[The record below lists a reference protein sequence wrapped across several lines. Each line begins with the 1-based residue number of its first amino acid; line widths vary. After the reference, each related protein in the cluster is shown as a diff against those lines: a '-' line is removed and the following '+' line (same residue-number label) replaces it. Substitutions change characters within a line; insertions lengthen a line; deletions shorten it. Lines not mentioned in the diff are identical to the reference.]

1 MRSIKWL
8 SGPERGKEYLLPEGL
23 IVFGRGSD
31 CQIVVLS
38 DGVSKKH
45 AQITVD
51 SQGRLRI
58 SDLNSSNGVFLNGKR
73 IREAGLKDGD
83 RVALYNAVFEVQT
96 KSGAAVA
103 ANPLAAAWAGAASA
117 MRSAEGQSA
126 AAPASAPLSKGAAA
140 PHGEEIGRKAEK
152 AYQSF
157 QAFKDSYLHQTVLPG
172 LYKLAEWTQFKTVVA
187 GLILVFGL
195 AVVALSSV
203 PMNLIL
209 KSSLET
215 ESRNHA
221 ESIAKTLAQSNR
233 KPLKEGLT
241 AGLNVDFAR
250 RRPGVKKAL
259 IINALNGRIMAP
271 AESAHVWPREPF
283 IHRARKTDQNSVERT
298 DGSTVAAAVPIKFYN
313 PQTGRHEPSA
323 FSVVF
328 YDMGA
333 LSKAGKKAVLSLVFQ
348 NLFIAAV
355 LGFFLYFF
363 LVHLIH
369 FPVRDITYQLNQALK
384 GESGGGGGAS
394 SVSTKYQSEEFQYLC
409 ESLNS
414 ALNQLTQSKA
424 EAKAKA
430 EGGDGGASGGRQ
442 NEMANIPEVIGF
454 PALSLDLADNTF
466 AGLNSGFQEQFGM
479 EEILHQPLDG
489 IDDGDFRD
497 GVQEILEKGLENPED
512 ISFGEIQIKDANW
525 QTACQFVKGGD
536 QQPAFA
542 VITFATPP
550 ES

>member
-51 SQGRLRI
+51 SKGRLRI
-58 SDLNSSNGVFLNGKR
+58 SDLKSSNGVFLNGKR
-73 IREAGLKDGD
+73 IREARLKEGD
-83 RVALYNAVFEVQT
+83 RVALYNAVFEVQKKT
-96 KSGAAVA
+96 AGAVSRHQYGAFSPPLAGGGAPSGAV
-103 ANPLAAAWAGAASA
+103 PLA
-117 MRSAEGQSA
+117 EG
-126 AAPASAPLSKGAAA
+126 APAAE
-140 PHGEEIGRKAEK
+140 GEEIGRKAEK

-157 QAFKDSYLHQTVLPG
+157 QSFKDSYLHQTVLPG
-172 LYKLAEWTQFKTVVA
+172 IYKLAEVTDFKTVVA
-187 GLILVFGL
+187 LFILVFGL
-195 AVVALSSV
+195 ALVALSAV

-215 ESRNHA
+215 ESKNHA
-221 ESIAKTLAQSNR
+221 ESIAKTLAQANR
-233 KPLKEGLT
+233 KSLKEGFT

-259 IINALNGRIMAP
+259 IINAVNGRVMAP
-271 AESAHVWPREPF
+271 AESAHIFPREPF
-283 IHRARKTDQNSVERT
+283 IHRARKTDQISVERT
-298 DGSTVAAAVPIKFYN
+298 GASTVAAAAPIKFYN
-313 PQTGRHEPSA
+313 PQTGGHEPSA
-323 FSVVF
+323 FSIVF

-348 NLFIAAV
+348 NFFIAAV
-355 LGFFLYFF
+355 LGFLLYFF

-369 FPVRDITYQLNQALK
+369 FPVRDITLQLNQALK
-384 GESGGGGGAS
+384 GDSGPGSSGAVS

-414 ALNQLTQSKA
+414 ALNQLAQSKA
-424 EAKAKA
+424 EAAKT
-430 EGGDGGASGGRQ
+430 EKSGASSSGGRQ
-442 NEMANIPEVIGF
+442 NEMANLPEVIGY

-512 ISFGEIQIKDANW
+512 ISFGEMQIKDVNW

-542 VITFATPP
+542 VITFVAPP
-550 ES
+550 DS